1 MSNPPARLATPDFRQ
16 RLPTTNH
23 GPAAHQT
30 REYQSD
36 RASRTAC
43 RTATHPADHTP
54 RPTNANARN
63 PPSRLDNALSI
74 SGAAPGEQL
83 PPKTALGWG
92 SLGWRG
98 RLERPERNVAAVS
111 HGPRNGRAARG
122 PEGDAA
128 RPKRVPR
135 HVRAGDQSTI
145 GGRVSRV
152 RAPVA
157 ACGRQSTNPTA
168 ARGECAL

>member
-74 SGAAPGEQL
+74 SGAASGERL
-83 PPKTALGWG
+83 LLKTALG
-92 SLGWRG
+92 RV
-98 RLERPERNVAAVS
+98 RV
-111 HGPRNGRAARG
+111 GPPGRA
-122 PEGDAA
+122 
-128 RPKRVPR
+128 
-135 HVRAGDQSTI
+135 
-145 GGRVSRV
+145 
-152 RAPVA
+152 
-157 ACGRQSTNPTA
+157 
-168 ARGECAL
+168 